1 MPQEYN
7 ALDGP
12 PHIVT
17 IPNNNHGR
25 NVTIGGSVPVIRHFT
40 GEEKPWQ
47 ANLEECHRKMAEDA
61 KAAERKDRRLA
72 ASRAADAGAAATDP
86 ELVT

>member
-17 IPNNNHGR
+17 IPDGGRGR
-25 NVTIGGSVPVIRHFT
+25 NVTIGGSAAIIRHFT
-40 GEEKPWQ
+40 GEEKPWRT
-47 ANLEECHRKMAEDA
+47 NLEECHRKMADDA
-61 KAAERKDRRLA
+61 KSTERKDRR
-72 ASRAADAGAAATDP
+72 
-86 ELVT
+86 

>member
-17 IPNNNHGR
+17 IPDRDHGR
-25 NVTIGGSVPVIRHFT
+25 NVTIGGSAPVIRHFT
-40 GEEKPWQ
+40 GEEKPWR

-61 KAAERKDRRLA
+61 KSTERKDRRLA
-72 ASRAADAGAAATDP
+72 TTAVAEAAAGMATQSGR
-86 ELVT
+86 